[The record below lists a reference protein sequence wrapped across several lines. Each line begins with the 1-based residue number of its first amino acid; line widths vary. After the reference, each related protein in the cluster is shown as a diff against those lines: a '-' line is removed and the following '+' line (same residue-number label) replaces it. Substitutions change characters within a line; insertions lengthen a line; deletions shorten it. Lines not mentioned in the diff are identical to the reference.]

1 MITLVAMNWDRIFMR
16 WTSLMN
22 AKGSVHWILTH
33 VCTQE
38 ATAHSLSCS
47 FPVSSFPTHSKG
59 QTPLSLLSVRLVWL
73 ILESY
78 KCSYPVRHSCAW
90 LFRLR
95 VMLVR
100 LIWVTVFW
108 KIFISFVCVCAD
120 VYTWVQ
126 VFLEPGRVLWSPCS
140 WSYACLLA
148 IWHGNFEIWI
158 WALRRTAV
166 SSTAGP
172 SLHHLFS
179 HCICKRFILCILV
192 AVNRPV
198 CPFCNEKNFRLL
210 SVWGY
215 PFPCMLSCLF
225 LFRFIYF

>member
-78 KCSYPVRHSCAW
+78 KCSFPVRHSCAW

-108 KIFISFVCVCAD
+108 KIFISFVCVC
-120 VYTWVQ
+120 VQMYT
-126 VFLEPGRVLWSPCS
+126 LECRCS
-140 WSYACLLA
+140 WSPEECFGAPVAGVMPVCLLSDMGTLRSEFGPWEEQQFPPPLGHLSTTYSVIA
-148 IWHGNFEIWI
+148 FASGLFFVYSWRWI
-158 WALRRTAV
+158 DQCVHFAMKRT
-166 SSTAGP
+166 
-172 SLHHLFS
+172 L
-179 HCICKRFILCILV
+179 
-192 AVNRPV
+192 
-198 CPFCNEKNFRLL
+198 
-210 SVWGY
+210 GY
-215 PFPCMLSCLF
+215 FQFGVIHSRAC
-225 LFRFIYF
+225 